1 MLNQFRAQPARLEST
16 CCPGLPPRLSPNS
29 DRERAPV
36 TFAWFAYTATGRTS
50 KCHHLVTLY
59 RLDRVGA
66 QGALMPSQYYGM
78 SIDNLRELLRARQQ
92 AALPK
97 IPAGY
102 SWIGPE
108 VVEDLPAIVATP
120 LATIPRVSVAPPDLP
135 REAAARLRYARL
147 LAADILR
154 ERERI

>member
-1 MLNQFRAQPARLEST
+1 MLNHFRAQPARLEST

-59 RLDRVGA
+59 RLDRIGR
-66 QGALMPSQYYGM
+66 QGAFIPSQYYGI
-78 SIDNLRELLRARQQ
+78 SIENLREMLRARQQ

-108 VVEDLPAIVATP
+108 VVEDIPAIVATP
-120 LATIPRVSVAPPDLP
+120 LANISRVSVTPRELP
-135 REAAARLRYARL
+135 RDPAARLRYARL

-154 ERERI
+154 ERERV

>member
-1 MLNQFRAQPARLEST
+1 MLNHFRAQPARLEST

-50 KCHHLVTLY
+50 KYHHLVTLY

-66 QGALMPSQYYGM
+66 QGALIPSQYYGK
-78 SIDNLRELLRARQQ
+78 SIDKLRERLQ

-120 LATIPRVSVAPPDLP
+120 LANMPHVPPDLP
-135 REAAARLRYARL
+135 HGAAARLRYARL

-154 ERERI
+154 QREGA